1 MNGLTVKQQRNQMIP
16 WIKWKWECN
25 TPKSMGQSKS
35 SPKREIHSITG
46 LPQERGKIANKQSTF
61 KPKVSRRREIKIRTE
76 ILKNRVQKKYKRSM
90 KPRVGSLKR

>member
-1 MNGLTVKQQRNQMIP
+1 
-16 WIKWKWECN
+16 
-25 TPKSMGQSKS
+25 MGQSKS

-76 ILKNRVQKKYKRSM
+76 ILKNRV
-90 KPRVGSLKR
+90 